1 MGTFNFK
8 SVGKTVEQSLQ
19 ALSSSA
25 PPVGIK
31 TPLEIGFN
39 EGIFAMHFNNA
50 EQIHDNLRNL
60 LLTNW
65 GERVIHY
72 AFGANLRKL
81 TTEFVSQDDF
91 DTVAIANIRDAV
103 NKWMPYVDLEDFS
116 SVVDHHD
123 NKNTAI
129 IRVTITYN
137 VPALGV
143 KGKKLQIV
151 LYAI

>member
-8 SVGKTVEQSLQ
+8 SVGKTVEQSISS
-19 ALSSSA
+19 LSSSA

-50 EQIHDNLRNL
+50 NQVHDNLRNL

-65 GERVIHY
+65 GERPVHY
-72 AFGANLRKL
+72 KLGANLRQL
-81 TTEFVSQDDF
+81 TTEYVSQDDF
-91 DTVAIANIRDAV
+91 DTAAIANIRDTV
-103 NKWMPYVDLEDFS
+103 NKWMPYVDLEDFT

-129 IRVTITYN
+129 IRITITYN
-137 VPALGV
+137 VSALNV

-151 LYAI
+151 MYVI